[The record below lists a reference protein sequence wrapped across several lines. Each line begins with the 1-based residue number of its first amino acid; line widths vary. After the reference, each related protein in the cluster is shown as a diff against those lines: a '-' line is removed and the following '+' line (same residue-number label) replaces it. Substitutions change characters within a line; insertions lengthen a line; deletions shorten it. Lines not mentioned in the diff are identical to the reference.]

1 MAHQEDFT
9 RLARQTAF
17 MTVALLAALVFGI
30 FLLAGGD
37 WVPGGIIVAA
47 TLVGLGKQIPII
59 WKLLSEGSA
68 PSPPKGRPTG

>member
-1 MAHQEDFT
+1 VAHQEDFT

-30 FLLAGGD
+30 VLLASGD

-47 TLVGLGKQIPII
+47 TLVGLGRQIPII
-59 WKLLSEGSA
+59 WKLCSEGPA
-68 PSPPKGRPTG
+68 PSPPKSKPTG